1 MAAPTMQ
8 HLPAGKVH
16 DDFAAWASTN
26 GIKISK
32 VKIAAIPN
40 AGIGI
45 VATEDIKV
53 ISPIDWQ

>member
-1 MAAPTMQ
+1 MSAPTTQ

-16 DDFAAWASTN
+16 DDFAAWATTN

-53 ISPIDWQ
+53 HSH